1 MTTQNEAACGL
12 EDTVSPVRFGEITG
26 LSRRRVEALIENGS
40 VRSVSYVRKVR
51 TLTRIPKSEA
61 ERVKAAIAKGGLDWL
76 AAQLSKPA
84 KKRGAR

>member
-1 MTTQNEAACGL
+1 MTTQSEAGGGL
-12 EDTVSPVRFGEITG
+12 EDTVSPIQFGESTG

-40 VRSVSYVRKVR
+40 VKSVSYVRKVR
-51 TLTRIPKSEA
+51 TLTRIPKSEV